1 MSRMVKDCQCVKD
14 SQGWSGVKVSIK
26 VVSIV
31 FYETYGKNNFKTSV
45 PVDVL
50 NGPHWSEKSTPNEM
64 NFDFETSKSLA
75 RQNILP

>member
-1 MSRMVKDCQCVKD
+1 MVKDGK
-14 SQGWSGVKVSIK
+14 GWSGVKVSIK

-50 NGPHWSEKSTPNEM
+50 MMDRIGLKSQPLM
-64 NFDFETSKSLA
+64 K
-75 RQNILP
+75 